1 MRWQAIVKRH
11 SIVWGNRLMAKKSGD
26 QGRRLANGPLA
37 VLRMALP
44 HRARRRAIADLLGN
58 SAHFSPKWVFKG
70 YGLTFC
76 LHKGVFFAAL

>member
-1 MRWQAIVKRH
+1 VAGH
-11 SIVWGNRLMAKKSGD
+11 CETSFHRLGESPDGKEKWSSRPKIRQWTIGSFEDGAAAPCKTTG
-26 QGRRLANGPLA
+26 
-37 VLRMALP
+37 
-44 HRARRRAIADLLGN
+44 IADLLGN